1 MHQTS
6 SNLIRME
13 ETSILLI
20 YTGGTIGM
28 IADAKTGALVPFN
41 FDNINKQ
48 IPELKRFHYSLD
60 FHCFDPLLDSSNME
74 PETWVS
80 IGKII
85 KENYENYDGFVVL
98 HGSDTMAYTA
108 SALSFMLENLN
119 KPVIFT
125 GSQLPLGVMRTD
137 GRENLLTAIEIAA
150 AKEDD
155 TPIIPEVCIYF
166 ENRLMR
172 ANRTTKYNAENFN
185 AFVSGNLPLLADVGI
200 YIKYNRNII
209 LKPKFKKL
217 KLHTNLDKNV
227 AVLKL
232 FPGITEN
239 VVRGFF
245 NLPGLKGVVLESY
258 GSGNAPSNQWFTEIL
273 AEACENEIVII
284 NVTQCM
290 TGAVEQGKYETS
302 VKLQEMGIVSGSDIT
317 TESALAKMMYL
328 IGEGFSDEKLKE
340 LLGKPLRGEMTE

>member
-1 MHQTS
+1 
-6 SNLIRME
+6 
-13 ETSILLI
+13 
-20 YTGGTIGM
+20 M
-28 IADAKTGALVPFN
+28 IADSKTGALVPFN

-48 IPELKRFHYSLD
+48 IPELKRFHYNLD

-74 PETWVS
+74 PETWIN
-80 IGKII
+80 IGEII
-85 KENYENYDGFVVL
+85 KDNYENYDGFVVL

-155 TPIIPEVCIYF
+155 TPVIPEVCIYF

-185 AFVSGNLPLLADVGI
+185 AFVSGNLPLLADIGI

-245 NLPGLKGVVLESY
+245 SIPGLKGAVLESY
-258 GSGNAPSNQWFTEIL
+258 GSGNAPSNSWFLEIL
-273 AEACENEIVII
+273 AEACEKGIVVI

-290 TGAVEQGKYETS
+290 TGAVEHGKYETS
-302 VKLQEMGIVSGSDIT
+302 VKLQEIGIVSGSDIT

-328 IGEGFSDEKLKE
+328 IGEGFSGDKLKE
-340 LLGKPLRGEMTE
+340 LLGKSIRGEMT